1 MSSLM
6 ISTSGIRGI
15 IGESLTPEVI
25 LNVAK
30 AYGKLMGKGPVI
42 LGGDTRV
49 SHEMVINLV
58 KSGLTAVGTDVIHIG
73 KVTTPTV
80 QQMIRAF
87 NAKGGVVI
95 TASHNPIQW
104 NGIKLMNDQGA
115 FLTTDQFATFKD
127 YYDEGVND
135 LMEWDSLG
143 QITEV
148 DDALERHVDLICN
161 TIDVSSI

>member
-15 IGESLTPEVI
+15 IGESLTPNVI
-25 LNVAK
+25 LKVAK
-30 AYGKLMGKGPVI
+30 AYGKLIGKGPVI

-49 SHEMVINLV
+49 SHEMVTNIV

-80 QQMIRAF
+80 QQMIRHYK
-87 NAKGGVVI
+87 AKGGLVI

-115 FLTTDQFATFKD
+115 FLTTEQFNIFKD
-127 YYDEGVND
+127 FYDND
-135 LMEWDSLG
+135 SAELVDWENLG
-143 QITEV
+143 SIEEV
-148 DDALERHVDLICN
+148 DDALFKHVDLICCS
-161 TIDVSSI
+161 VFQ